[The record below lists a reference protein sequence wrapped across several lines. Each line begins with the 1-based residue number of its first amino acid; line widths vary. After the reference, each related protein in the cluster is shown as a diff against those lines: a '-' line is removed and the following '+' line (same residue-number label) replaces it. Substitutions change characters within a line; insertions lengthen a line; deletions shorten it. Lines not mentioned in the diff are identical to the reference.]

1 MLGDALNVFNNILAI
16 IKGLLRIHN
25 EASEI
30 KHCIHDQNILF
41 ATIKKLEQ

>member
-16 IKGLLRIHN
+16 MKELLRIPH
-25 EASEI
+25 EGSEI